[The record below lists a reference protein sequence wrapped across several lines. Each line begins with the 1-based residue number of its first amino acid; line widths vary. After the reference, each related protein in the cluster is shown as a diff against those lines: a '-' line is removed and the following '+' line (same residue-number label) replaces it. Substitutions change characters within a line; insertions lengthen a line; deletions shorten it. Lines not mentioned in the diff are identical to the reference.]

1 MISTGQLKF
10 QCFDFSR
17 DLWFSFSYSK
27 LLVAKLLEVSVRID
41 PDAAVKSDVSLRG
54 DISLE
59 TCADS
64 FTYLNRLI
72 QYVAEEGDF
81 KPDFESSSGD
91 TSNST
96 SSVIQNRSRRTSDT
110 PAPSEASV
118 STPTSSMT
126 SSTPLVKAEFRS
138 DLLDALEDDDFL
150 IDTKSRTSELK
161 KHREMEDSVE
171 LNDED
176 FDDFVDLEAEPGIGF
191 LKNKS
196 KPSIR
201 YFDEFKIKENHF
213 RVPHERKDL
222 LCPPKDMPA
231 PASLLRISELNF
243 NWQMFAGSDFPITL
257 QSGDFTRMD
266 RTMHQVHVPKV
277 YSAREKK
284 TMVQLMVKKFK
295 LRHDVFEGL

>member
-1 MISTGQLKF
+1 M
-10 QCFDFSR
+10 
-17 DLWFSFSYSK
+17 
-27 LLVAKLLEVSVRID
+27 LVAKLLEVSVRID

-96 SSVIQNRSRRTSDT
+96 SSVIQNRSRRSSDT
-110 PAPSEASV
+110 PAASLASEATV

-126 SSTPLVKAEFRS
+126 SSTPLVKAEFQN

-161 KHREMEDSVE
+161 KQREMEDSVE

-201 YFDEFKIKENHF
+201 YFDEFRIKENHF

-222 LCPPKDMPA
+222 LCPPKEMPA

-295 LRHDVFEGL
+295 LRHDVYEGMKPANFRLLESKFR

>member
-1 MISTGQLKF
+1 M
-10 QCFDFSR
+10 
-17 DLWFSFSYSK
+17 
-27 LLVAKLLEVSVRID
+27 AKLLEVSVRID

-96 SSVIQNRSRRTSDT
+96 SSVIPNRSRRTSDT
-110 PAPSEASV
+110 PATPRTSDPSAV

-126 SSTPLVKAEFRS
+126 SSTPLVKAEFQS

-150 IDTKSRTSELK
+150 IDTKSRTSDLR
-161 KHREMEDSVE
+161 KHKEMEDSVE

-201 YFDEFKIKENHF
+201 YFDNFKVNI
-213 RVPHERKDL
+213 P
-222 LCPPKDMPA
+222 
-231 PASLLRISELNF
+231 
-243 NWQMFAGSDFPITL
+243 
-257 QSGDFTRMD
+257 
-266 RTMHQVHVPKV
+266 
-277 YSAREKK
+277 SARIALNDTFRSKK
-284 TMVQLMVKKFK
+284 IISACHTSKRTSSAPRKTCQL
-295 LRHDVFEGL
+295 LQACSESAS